1 MRSYRRIWFYIVG
14 GLFLYLVGGILTFDL
29 AKKKSNEVFP
39 LFSWFLF
46 ADVPQ
51 KNHVRYT
58 LRILRAD
65 DRDLVPAL
73 FFSEATAFANPKS
86 VSANKLI
93 DEIGRSIVRQ
103 EEGEVQ
109 RLRQTLEENQI
120 HRIQRYELLKLTYD
134 PVERYQTGKMQV
146 VSIRIFEKGKE

>member
-1 MRSYRRIWFYIVG
+1 MNRYRRIWFYILA
-14 GLFLYLVGGILTFDL
+14 GLFLYLVGGLLTFDL
-29 AKKKSNEVFP
+29 EKKKSNEVFP
-39 LFSWFLF
+39 VFSWFLF

-58 LRILRAD
+58 LRVLRAD

-73 FFSEATAFANPKS
+73 FFSEAGAFANPKS

-93 DEIGRSIVRQ
+93 DEIGRSLAHQ

-109 RLRQTLEENQI
+109 RLRRTLEENQI
-120 HRIQRYELLKLTYD
+120 HRIQRYELIKLTYD

-146 VSIRIFEKGKE
+146 ESIRIFEKGKE